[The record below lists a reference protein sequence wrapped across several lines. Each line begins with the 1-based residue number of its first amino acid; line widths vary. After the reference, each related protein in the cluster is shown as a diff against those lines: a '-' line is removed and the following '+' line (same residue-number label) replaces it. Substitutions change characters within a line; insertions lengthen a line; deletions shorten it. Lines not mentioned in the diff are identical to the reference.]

1 MKNSILNYENR
12 FYLNGNA
19 ISGVLSV
26 QGNYSVNYGP
36 INTIGVGYN
45 KQVMAEVPSASFSV
59 NKYLLYNEPFL
70 RFTGER
76 PDKQAQRFAGSIDYF
91 GKSFGFQ
98 TGCVNSISLDCS
110 VGEVPQTS
118 IDIQVFGDIGKT
130 ISASGNVGAPYIS
143 VPQVKDI
150 ILTCSG
156 SSTNRITQFNY
167 NINCPKKPIY
177 LLQPSGFSSTG
188 PSGPSG
194 PTPNFAYVPYE
205 ILLELPIEIDASF
218 NLEVDNYEAKKLY
231 EQMTNDIDGAFSIS
245 INGTVF
251 EDDFLS
257 VGNSSLT
264 VNNNEELFVIRKSVG
279 INMFNQ
285 SFNDFKLVSQ
295 EFNSSADDVLSVK
308 LSYKGYLNN

>member
-130 ISASGNVGAPYIS
+130 ISASGNIGAPYIS

-150 ILTCSG
+150 ILSCSG

>member
-130 ISASGNVGAPYIS
+130 ISASGNIGAPYIS

-150 ILTCSG
+150 ILSCSG

-177 LLQPSGFSSTG
+177 LLQPSGFSTSG

-194 PTPNFAYVPYE
+194 PIPNFAYIPYE

-231 EQMTNDIDGAFSIS
+231 EQMTNDIDSAFSIS

-264 VNNNEELFVIRKSVG
+264 IDNNEELFVIRKSVG

-285 SFNDFKLVSQ
+285 TFNDFKLVSQ

>member
-130 ISASGNVGAPYIS
+130 ISASGNIGAPYIS

-150 ILTCSG
+150 ILSCSG

-194 PTPNFAYVPYE
+194 PIANFAYVPYE

-218 NLEVDNYEAKKLY
+218 TIEVDDYESKKLY
-231 EQMTNDIDGAFSIS
+231 DQMNNDIDYNFNIEVRGKVFQSLSLGVLDLLALDASNGILLFKQTFSNVKLIS
-245 INGTVF
+245 Q
-251 EDDFLS
+251 DY
-257 VGNSSLT
+257 
-264 VNNNEELFVIRKSVG
+264 
-279 INMFNQ
+279 
-285 SFNDFKLVSQ
+285 
-295 EFNSSADDVLSVK
+295 NSSADDVLSVK
-308 LSYKGYLNN
+308 LSYKGYLNS

>member
-130 ISASGNVGAPYIS
+130 ISASGNIGAPYIS

-150 ILTCSG
+150 ILSCSG

-194 PTPNFAYVPYE
+194 PIANFAYVPYE

-218 NLEVDNYEAKKLY
+218 TIEVDDYESKKLY
-231 EQMTNDIDGAFSIS
+231 DQMNNDIDYNFNIEVRGKVFQNLSLGVLDLLALDSSNGILLFKQTFSNVKLIS
-245 INGTVF
+245 Q
-251 EDDFLS
+251 DY
-257 VGNSSLT
+257 
-264 VNNNEELFVIRKSVG
+264 
-279 INMFNQ
+279 
-285 SFNDFKLVSQ
+285 
-295 EFNSSADDVLSVK
+295 NSSADDVLSVK
-308 LSYKGYLNN
+308 LSYKGYLNS

>member
-130 ISASGNVGAPYIS
+130 ISASGNIGAPYIS

-150 ILTCSG
+150 ILSCSG

-218 NLEVDNYEAKKLY
+218 NLEVDNYEAKRLY
-231 EQMTNDIDGAFSIS
+231 EQMTNDVNSVFSIS

>member
-194 PTPNFAYVPYE
+194 PIANFAYVPYE

-231 EQMTNDIDGAFSIS
+231 EQMTNDIDSAFSIS

>member
-1 MKNSILNYENR
+1 MKNSTLNYENR
-12 FYLNGNA
+12 FYLNSNA
-19 ISGVLSV
+19 ISGILSI
-26 QGNYSVNYGP
+26 QGNYSINYGP

-45 KQVMAEVPSASFSV
+45 KQVMAEVPSASFSI

-91 GKSFGFQ
+91 GKSFGFK

-130 ISASGNVGAPYIS
+130 ISASGNIGAPYIS

-156 SSTNRITQFNY
+156 SPTNRITQFNY

-177 LLQPSGFSSTG
+177 LLQPSGFASSG

-194 PTPNFAYVPYE
+194 PIPNFAYVPYE

-218 NLEVDNYEAKKLY
+218 NLEVDDYEAKKLY
-231 EQMTNDIDGAFSIS
+231 DQLNNDNDASFSIS

-257 VGNSSLT
+257 VGNSPLI
-264 VNNNEELFVIRKSVG
+264 VNDNEVLFVIRKSVG

>member
-130 ISASGNVGAPYIS
+130 ISASGNIGAPYIS

-150 ILTCSG
+150 ILSCSG

-194 PTPNFAYVPYE
+194 PIANFAYVPYE

-218 NLEVDNYEAKKLY
+218 TIEVDDYESKKLY
-231 EQMTNDIDGAFSIS
+231 DQMNNDIDYNFNIEVRGKVFQNLSLGVLDLLALDSSNGILLFKKTFSNVKLIS
-245 INGTVF
+245 Q
-251 EDDFLS
+251 DY
-257 VGNSSLT
+257 
-264 VNNNEELFVIRKSVG
+264 
-279 INMFNQ
+279 
-285 SFNDFKLVSQ
+285 
-295 EFNSSADDVLSVK
+295 NSSADDVLSVK
-308 LSYKGYLNN
+308 LSYKGYLNS

>member
-19 ISGVLSV
+19 ISGILSV

-130 ISASGNVGAPYIS
+130 ISASGNIGAPYIS

-150 ILTCSG
+150 ILSCSG

-194 PTPNFAYVPYE
+194 PIANFAYVPYE

-218 NLEVDNYEAKKLY
+218 TIEVDDYESKKLY
-231 EQMTNDIDGAFSIS
+231 DQMNNDIDYNFNIEVRGKVFQNLSLGVLDLLALDASNGILLFKQTFSNVKLIS
-245 INGTVF
+245 Q
-251 EDDFLS
+251 DY
-257 VGNSSLT
+257 
-264 VNNNEELFVIRKSVG
+264 
-279 INMFNQ
+279 
-285 SFNDFKLVSQ
+285 
-295 EFNSSADDVLSVK
+295 NSSADDVLSVK
-308 LSYKGYLNN
+308 LSYKGYLNS

>member
-130 ISASGNVGAPYIS
+130 ISASGNIGAPYIS

-150 ILTCSG
+150 ILSCSG

-194 PTPNFAYVPYE
+194 PIANFAYVPYE

-218 NLEVDNYEAKKLY
+218 TIEVDDYESKKLY
-231 EQMTNDIDGAFSIS
+231 DQMNNDIDYNFNIEVRGKVFQNLSLGVLDLLALDASNGILLFKQTFSNVKLIS
-245 INGTVF
+245 Q
-251 EDDFLS
+251 DY
-257 VGNSSLT
+257 
-264 VNNNEELFVIRKSVG
+264 
-279 INMFNQ
+279 
-285 SFNDFKLVSQ
+285 
-295 EFNSSADDVLSVK
+295 NSSADDVLSVK
-308 LSYKGYLNN
+308 LSYKGYLNS